1 MFSFICSLFCSHN
14 DESLPFK
21 CGNTFFFIA
30 VYCSIISIIMFY
42 LPIFLLLIIWIAY
55 SFDNYEKKIATNIL
69 VHLLMDISTHSP
81 LGMELLDHLS
91 LYICLDLANIAKL
104 FFKVFVPKFWS
115 LGQPTL
121 APTSDFPPDQ
131 PACVALWI
139 YPCHSFC
146 INTCPNSKFSHFGFI
161 EL

>member
-1 MFSFICSLFCSHN
+1 MTRVFHLSVAIHS
-14 DESLPFK
+14 
-21 CGNTFFFIA
+21 
-30 VYCSIISIIMFY
+30 
-42 LPIFLLLIIWIAY
+42 FLLLYTVPLYLLLCFIYLFSCCW
-55 SFDNYEKKIATNIL
+55 SFGLLTALTIMKKKIAMNIL

-91 LYICLDLANIAKL
+91 LYICLDLANVAKL

-131 PACVALWI
+131 PACVAIWI

>member
-1 MFSFICSLFCSHN
+1 MTRVFHLSVAIHS
-14 DESLPFK
+14 
-21 CGNTFFFIA
+21 
-30 VYCSIISIIMFY
+30 
-42 LPIFLLLIIWIAY
+42 FLLLYTVPLYLLLCFSYLFSCCW
-55 SFDNYEKKIATNIL
+55 SFGLLTAWTIMKKKIATNIL

-91 LYICLDLANIAKL
+91 LYICLDLANVAKL

-146 INTCPNSKFSHFGFI
+146 INTCPNSKFSHFSFI